1 MKAEP
6 QEEHRWLE
14 QLLGE
19 WTVASEDS
27 TGTGENSP
35 PWVEKVRSM
44 QGLWVVCEGQ
54 GTMPD
59 GTPGQT
65 LMTLG
70 FNPETKRYVGTWVGS
85 MMTHMWVYDGVIEDD
100 GKTLAL
106 NCEGPDFENPGRSAR
121 YQDRITFIDANRRTL
136 TARVQ
141 TESGDW
147 KEVMQADY
155 HRR

>member
-19 WTVASEDS
+19 WTATSEES
-27 TGTGENSP
+27 MGSGGSSE
-35 PWVEKVRSM
+35 PWVENVRSM

-59 GTPGQT
+59 GSSGQT
-65 LMTLG
+65 MMTLG
-70 FNPETKRYVGTWVGS
+70 FNPLTGRYVGTWVGS
-85 MMTHMWVYDGVIEDD
+85 MMTHMWVYDGEIEDD

-106 NCEGPDFENPGRSAR
+106 NCEGPDFENPGKSAK
-121 YQDRITFIDANRRTL
+121 YQDRITLSDANRRTL

-141 TESGDW
+141 AEDGSW
-147 KEVMQADY
+147 KELMKAEY
-155 HRR
+155 RRR

>member
-1 MKAEP
+1 MKVEP

-19 WTVASEDS
+19 WTVTTEDS
-27 TGTGENSP
+27 TGSGEHST

-59 GTPGQT
+59 GNPAQS

-70 FNPETKRYVGTWVGS
+70 FNPQTKRYVGTWVGS

-147 KEVMQADY
+147 KEMMQADY
-155 HRR
+155 RRR

>member
-19 WTVASEDS
+19 WEVTSLPPTEGDQPQ
-27 TGTGENSP
+27 TPWTEN
-35 PWVEKVRSM
+35 VRSM
-44 QGLWVVCEGQ
+44 QGLWVVCEGK

-59 GTPGQT
+59 GSPAQS

-70 FNPETKRYVGTWVGS
+70 FNPQTNRYVGTWVGS
-85 MMTHMWVYDGVIEDD
+85 MMTHMWVYDGVLEDD
-100 GKTLAL
+100 RKTLTL
-106 NCEGPDFENPGRSAR
+106 NCEGPDFDRPGRSAS
-121 YQDRITFIDANRRTL
+121 YQDVITLIDGNHRTL

-141 TESGDW
+141 TEDGSW
-147 KEVMQADY
+147 KEVMAAEY
-155 HRR
+155 RRR